1 MSKIN
6 QELIDQVAVFRDGF
20 VQRMMVCSV
29 SRRISTYL
37 QI

>member
-20 VQRMMVCSV
+20 VQRIMICGVK
-29 SRRISTYL
+29 T
-37 QI
+37 